1 MYWKSFIAQIFVVS
15 LCFQSACCSVPLIV
29 YSHLLVP
36 KLQAYINNFK
46 HLEFPIER
54 LNEVTKK
61 AIEPCTSDAYV
72 LVNHPGLTLEDLQ
85 DPSLFKFLRT
95 YMLMSSSLGAI
106 PRAEK
111 PVDFDKLEDLAIS
124 RCGAHKIEVDGLE
137 EVPTYIDSRTRVIR
151 VNFPRLPEDP
161 EERKEALIKA
171 DEALR
176 HTLRK
181 LPSPHHTMI
190 YTNQEPGVLNKLKE
204 RKYSKLDIFE
214 DITREPTRQ
223 YEVERNIKEKKV
235 EPYFHEKRTNL
246 IDRKASE
253 PPKFFDADFL
263 IENEVLVLGIVGI
276 TLVLFIHQTFLL
288 LKFLVKRAFRS
299 NKQVEEKKNK

>member
-1 MYWKSFIAQIFVVS
+1 
-15 LCFQSACCSVPLIV
+15 
-29 YSHLLVP
+29 
-36 KLQAYINNFK
+36 
-46 HLEFPIER
+46 
-54 LNEVTKK
+54 
-61 AIEPCTSDAYV
+61 
-72 LVNHPGLTLEDLQ
+72 
-85 DPSLFKFLRT
+85 
-95 YMLMSSSLGAI
+95 
-106 PRAEK
+106 
-111 PVDFDKLEDLAIS
+111 
-124 RCGAHKIEVDGLE
+124 
-137 EVPTYIDSRTRVIR
+137 
-151 VNFPRLPEDP
+151 
-161 EERKEALIKA
+161 
-171 DEALR
+171 
-176 HTLRK
+176 
-181 LPSPHHTMI
+181 MI
-190 YTNQEPGVLNKLKE
+190 YTNQEPGILNKLKE

-253 PPKFFDADFL
+253 PPKFLDADFL